1 MGFLLFMLG
10 FLLRGPGILPVFAPA
25 AAPAPPLAKT
35 KPAPDDLLV
44 RVCWTVMRFL
54 SYYFAPPKTPTS
66 VRVIIP
72 PRVVVAMPVCV
83 LVVWIFLISVLFLL

>member
-1 MGFLLFMLG
+1 
-10 FLLRGPGILPVFAPA
+10 
-25 AAPAPPLAKT
+25 
-35 KPAPDDLLV
+35 
-44 RVCWTVMRFL
+44 MRFL

-83 LVVWIFLISVLFLL
+83 LVVWIFLISVLFLP